1 MSHRLTQVTNHLNYP
16 TGLLAHQTAIITG
29 AGQGIGAEAA
39 RLFANE
45 GAKVI
50 IADIDAAKAEAVAKS
65 INDVPGGGGRAL
77 PVVGDILDDKYIETL
92 VKRAAEFGGGKIHVI
107 VNNAGFTWDGVIHKM
122 TDKQW
127 DTMLAVHNTAPFK
140 LVRAAAPYFRVKDK
154 EPRVVINISST
165 SGIHGNA
172 YVLPSLSLVILCT
185 VYLIWKKTLIKCSGQ
200 VNYALAK
207 AGVVGLTKTIAK
219 EWGPAFGV
227 RANTIA
233 FGFVTTRLTAAKE
246 EGAFITTPDGTK
258 VALGIPGKQLASRKG
273 GEAEKEKKPQDQYPD
288 IPLRRPAS
296 PEEAARAVLG
306 VASPLFSYVSGE
318 TIRVTGGRNM

>member
-1 MSHRLTQVTNHLNYP
+1 MAPSDRLNQVNEHLNYP
-16 TGLLAHQTAIITG
+16 AGLLAGQVAIITG

-50 IADIDAAKAEAVAKS
+50 VADIDAKKANAVADAINSAKS
-65 INDVPGGGGRAL
+65 GRAL
-77 PVVGDILDDKYIETL
+77 AVVGDILDGDYVTEL
-92 VKRAAEFGGGKIHVI
+92 VKRAAEFGNGKIHII

-127 DTMLAVHNTAPFK
+127 DTMLAVHNTAPFR
-140 LVRAAAPYFRVKDK
+140 LVRAAAPYFRVKDQ
-154 EPRVVINISST
+154 EPRVIINISST

-172 YVLPSLSLVILCT
+172 
-185 VYLIWKKTLIKCSGQ
+185 GQ
-200 VNYALAK
+200 ANYAVAK
-207 AGVVGLTKTIAK
+207 AGVVGLTRTIAK
-219 EWGPAFGV
+219 EWGPNFGV
-227 RANTIA
+227 RSNTIA
-233 FGFVTTRLTAAKE
+233 FGYVTTRLTAAKE

-258 VALGIPGKQLASRKG
+258 VALGIPGKQLASKKG
-273 GEAEKEKKPQDQYPD
+273 SAAEEKKAADANAYPD

-296 PEEAARAVLG
+296 PVEAARAILG
-306 VASPLFSYVSGE
+306 VASPWFSYVNGE